1 MAHRG
6 PLLYDELASWFHL
19 VTPPEEYAVEGPYY
33 AGALAGATSP
43 AATLLELGCGGGNNA
58 SYLKV
63 RFACTL
69 TDLSPAMLDQSR
81 RLNPECEHLQGDMRS
96 LRLGRT
102 FDAVF
107 LNDAVMYLT
116 TEADLRLAIE
126 TAFAHCRPGGAAL
139 FVPDVTRETFRP
151 RTDHGG
157 VDAGARGLRYLEWSW
172 DPDPADTSYVTEL
185 VYAMRE
191 GDGELRVAHDRHVQG
206 IFPRDT
212 WWRLLEETGFA
223 RRPAPPVE
231 PSEVGELFL
240 VVRP

>member
-1 MAHRG
+1 MADRG

-33 AGALAGATSP
+33 ASALAGATSP

-58 SYLKV
+58 SYLKA

-69 TDLSPAMLDQSR
+69 TDLSPAMLAESR
-81 RLNPECEHLQGDMRS
+81 RLNPECEHLPGDMRT

-116 TEADLRLAIE
+116 TEADLRLAIQ
-126 TAFAHCRPGGAAL
+126 TAFVHCRPGGAAL

-151 RTDHGG
+151 RTGHGG
-157 VDAGARGLRYLEWSW
+157 VDAGGRGLRYLEWSW
-172 DPDPADTSYVTEL
+172 DPDPDDSSYVTDL

-191 GDGELRVAHDRHVQG
+191 GDGELRVVHDRHVQG
-206 IFPRDT
+206 LFPRDT
-212 WWRLLEETGFA
+212 WWRLLEEAGFE
-223 RRPAPPVE
+223 R
-231 PSEVGELFL
+231 
-240 VVRP
+240 